1 MRLGPRW
8 CPPAI
13 AFALLGV
20 AGCQQPSLHRGGLDE
35 IIRSGR
41 LRVVVRPG
49 FLRYAVP
56 VSGGTSEHAL
66 LIQLAARLHVRL
78 QLSEAARA
86 DQLLEAVA
94 LGRADLAV
102 GRFAPAALRGSELA
116 ATAAVDWVEDEL
128 VASERSPVRGFN
140 DLAGRPL
147 HLHQSDADWL
157 LPEALGGAG
166 GAPELV
172 PVPEEVPLES
182 ILERVRSG
190 RYGLTIADSGL
201 VDLMGAGN
209 GFRVIGPAAERRPL
223 VWAVRATNPHLLTAV
238 NDFLFAE
245 QVLSRTS
252 QTAACRDLP
261 EIRKVGVLRV
271 VTRNSPTTC
280 TVERGGLEGFEYDLV
295 VSFGRRLRLRLELA
309 IPPPGV
315 EPLDWLE
322 TGHGDLAALHEPLD
336 PSLTGRFLT
345 SRVYREVDLVTVAPT
360 DDPIP
365 TAVEDLDGAR
375 IAASPAVAA
384 WCRLLPLPEPMNLVT
399 MRPGADA
406 LTALSMVTRG
416 EADLAVIDED
426 TARIELAGRPGLA
439 IGPLVVPSAPLT
451 WVLNPSSPRLHTAVD
466 GFLAWADSEGL
477 IAELALSE
485 LVPGHRWT
493 PPDAPRVTPGALSPF
508 DSSLRASAREHGID
522 WRLVASVMYEES
534 RFNPEATGPGGS
546 AGLFQLMPFT
556 WRELGVEDPHA
567 PGQAIEA
574 GTAYLSQLMDQFAD
588 APVADR
594 VAMAIAAF
602 NVGPRHVS
610 DARSLAREMGLD
622 PDRWSG
628 NVETALVLLDDPEV
642 ARRFPAGICRCR
654 RAAAYARRILRRYRA
669 YTEQFPPS

>member
-1 MRLGPRW
+1 MRLGRHW
-8 CPPAI
+8 RPPVIALAI
-13 AFALLGV
+13 LSA
-20 AGCQQPSLHRGGLDE
+20 AGCEEPSLRRGDLDE
-35 IIRSGR
+35 IVRSGR

-49 FLRYAVP
+49 FTRYAVP
-56 VSGGTSEHAL
+56 VSGGTTEHAL

-78 QLSEAARA
+78 QLTEAARA
-86 DQLLEAVA
+86 DQLTEAVA
-94 LGRADLAV
+94 IGRADLAV
-102 GRFAPAALRGSELA
+102 GRFAPAALRPSELA

-147 HLHQSDADWL
+147 HLHRSDAMWL

-166 GAPELV
+166 GGPELV
-172 PVPEEVPLES
+172 PVPEEVPLEN
-182 ILERVRSG
+182 ILERVRTG

-223 VWAVRATNPHLLTAV
+223 VWAVRATNPRLLAAV

-252 QTAACRDLP
+252 QTAACRDLA
-261 EIRKVGVLRV
+261 EIRKVGVLRL

-280 TVERGGLEGFEYDLV
+280 TVEQGGIEGFEYDLA

-315 EPLDWLE
+315 EALDWLE
-322 TGHGDLAALHEPLD
+322 AGHGDLAALHEPLD
-336 PSLTGRFLT
+336 RDLAGRFLT
-345 SRVYREVDLVTVAPT
+345 SRVYREVDLVAVGAS
-360 DDPIP
+360 DDPVP
-365 TAVEDLDGAR
+365 AAVEDLAGTR
-375 IAASPAVAA
+375 IAASAAVAS
-384 WCRLLPLPEPMNLVT
+384 WCRLLPLPEPIDLVP
-399 MRPGADA
+399 MRAGADA

-416 EADLAVIDED
+416 EADLAVVDED
-426 TARIELAGRPGLA
+426 TARIELAGRPGLEL
-439 IGPLVVPSAPLT
+439 GPRVLPATPLT
-451 WVLNPSSPRLHTAVD
+451 WVFNPSSSHLHTAVNS
-466 GFLAWADSEGL
+466 FLAWADAEGL
-477 IAELALSE
+477 VAELALSE

-493 PPDAPRVTPGALSPF
+493 PPDTPRVTPGALTPF
-508 DSSLRASAREHGID
+508 DRRLRAAAREHGMD

-534 RFNPEATGPGGS
+534 RFDPEATGPGGS

-556 WRELGVEDPHA
+556 WRELGVDDPHE

-588 APVADR
+588 TPVADR

-602 NVGPRHVS
+602 NVGPRHIS
-610 DARSLAREMGLD
+610 DARSLAREIGLD
-622 PDRWSG
+622 PDRWAG
-628 NVETALVLLDDPEV
+628 NVENALVLLDDPEV

-654 RAAAYARRILRRYRA
+654 RAAAYTRRILRRYRA

>member
-1 MRLGPRW
+1 MTLGRRW
-8 CPPAI
+8 RFPAI
-13 AFALLGV
+13 ALAMLSFV
-20 AGCQQPSLHRGGLDE
+20 GCQDRSLRRGGLDE
-35 IIRSGR
+35 IVRSGR

-66 LIQLAARLHVRL
+66 LLQLAARLHVSL
-78 QLSEAARA
+78 QLIEAGRS
-86 DQLLEAVA
+86 DQLLAEVA

-102 GRFAPAALRGSELA
+102 ARYAPAALRGSDLT

-128 VASERSPVRGFN
+128 VASERSPVRGFDN
-140 DLAGRPL
+140 LAGRSL
-147 HLHQSDADWL
+147 HLHQSDADWQ
-157 LPEALGGAG
+157 LPESLGGSD
-166 GAPELV
+166 GAPTLV

-190 RYGLTIADSGL
+190 RYGLTIVDSGL
-201 VDLMGAGN
+201 VDLLGARN
-209 GFRVIGPAAERRPL
+209 GLRVIGPAAERRPL
-223 VWAVRATNPHLLTAV
+223 VWAVRASNPKLLAAV

-245 QVLSRTS
+245 QVLARSST
-252 QTAACRDLP
+252 TAACRDLE
-261 EIRKVGVLRV
+261 EIRRVGVLRL

-280 TVERGGLEGFEYDLV
+280 TVESGGLEGFEYDLA
-295 VSFGRRLRLRLELA
+295 VSLGRRLRLRLELA
-309 IPPPGV
+309 IPPPGI

-322 TGHGDLAALHEPLD
+322 AGHGDLAALHEPLD
-336 PSLTGRFLT
+336 PARQGCFLT
-345 SRVYREVDLVTVAPT
+345 SRSYREVDLVAVVREDKAALG
-360 DDPIP
+360 
-365 TAVEDLDGAR
+365 AVEDLGGER
-375 IAASPAVAA
+375 VAASAAVAA
-384 WCRLLPLPEPMNLVT
+384 WCRLLPLPEPMDIVP
-399 MRPGADA
+399 MRAGADA
-406 LTALSMVTRG
+406 LTALSLVSRG
-416 EADLAVIDED
+416 DADVAVVDED
-426 TARIELAGRPGLA
+426 TARIELAARNGLTL
-439 IGPLVVPSAPLT
+439 GPRVVPSVPLT
-451 WVLNPSSPRLHTAVD
+451 WVVNPSSPRLRSVVD
-466 GFLAWADSEGL
+466 GFLIWGLSEGL
-477 IAELALSE
+477 VAELALSE

-493 PPDAPRVTPGALSPF
+493 PPRAPQVAAGALSPF
-508 DSSLRASAREHGID
+508 DSRLRASAREHGMD

-534 RFNPEATGPGGS
+534 RFDPEATGPGGS

-556 WRELGVEDPHA
+556 WRELGIEDPHEPA
-567 PGQAIEA
+567 PAIEG
-574 GTAYLSQLMDQFAD
+574 GTTYLRQLMDQFAD

-654 RAAAYARRILRRYRA
+654 RAATYTRRILRRYRA